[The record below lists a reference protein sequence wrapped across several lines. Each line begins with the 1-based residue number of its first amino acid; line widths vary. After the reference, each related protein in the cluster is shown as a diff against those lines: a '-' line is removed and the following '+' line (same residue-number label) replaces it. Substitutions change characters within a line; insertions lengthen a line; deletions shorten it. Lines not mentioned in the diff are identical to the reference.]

1 MTPVY
6 VIFHLNLA
14 FSSISIAQRKVVIER
29 CYTPLL
35 DLIEHQQLPLG
46 IEMTAWTL
54 HCIESIDAAWVA
66 RFRTLLSSGQCELIG
81 SGYAQ
86 IIGPLVPY
94 PVNQWNQQMG
104 VAGYQQLLGVTPALA
119 MVNEMAYSSGM
130 VELYADA
137 GYQGIVMDRDN
148 VMLALGMSDGCGLP
162 SSHAQGCDG
171 AQLPVL
177 WSDTTLF
184 QKLQRYAHGDI
195 SRQDYLNYFSER
207 AAQSGMPLPLY
218 SNDAEVFD
226 FRPARFNEESVTH
239 QESEWS
245 RIAAL
250 FCSLDQAQWSLP
262 SQAIALQ
269 CKMDQHDK
277 PICLTSVQQPIPV
290 KKQAKYNISRWA
302 VTGRNDLWLNTLC
315 HRIYQAIRTLDNPQY
330 QRRLCEFWASDLR
343 THIGDERWQHNLT
356 ELEQFC
362 QRLNISLQKESGPAD
377 KPGSAMPSA
386 GSVFKIEPDDE
397 GIYLTISHR
406 FVQLT
411 LNLRRGLSIESL
423 AFEKHNFEPVA
434 GTLSQGYFDSIGLAA
449 DFYSACVVIELPKE
463 HRRVTDLE
471 WAEPVIERLPTQLKV
486 TATHNTPYGEI
497 IKSIM
502 IDAAEQSVN
511 VQFSLKNWSHQHAV
525 VRFHALTL
533 MSGWQKELVVES
545 RNGGPKAEFFA
556 LDGCVEHGQPASNM
570 ISCTTGL
577 SGESGRII
585 LHNRGRSLTLSWNP
599 SHCAALPMLHHQIST
614 PGALSRVL
622 FSLSEIDETKQG
634 SGDILPFSLKYRA
647 G

>member
-6 VIFHLNLA
+6 AIFHLNLA
-14 FSSISIAQRKVVIER
+14 FSSVSVTQRKEVIER
-29 CYTPLL
+29 CYTSLL
-35 DLIEHQQLPLG
+35 DLVEHHHLPLG
-46 IEMTAWTL
+46 IELTGWTL
-54 HCIESIDAAWVA
+54 RCIEAINPAWVA
-66 RFRTLLSSGQCELIG
+66 RFRTLLSRGQCELIG
-81 SGYAQ
+81 SGYTQ

-94 PVNQWNQQMG
+94 PVNQWNQQLG
-104 VAGYQQLLGVTPALA
+104 VADYQRLLGITPSLA
-119 MVNEMAYSSGM
+119 MVNEMAYASGM

-137 GYQGIVMDRDN
+137 GYQGIVMERDN
-148 VMLALGMSDGCGLP
+148 VMLALGMRDGRGLP
-162 SSHAQGCDG
+162 SSYAAGCDG

-195 SRQDYLNYFSER
+195 SRRDYLNYFSKR
-207 AAQSGMPLPLY
+207 AAQSEMPLPLY

-226 FRPARFNEESVTH
+226 FRPARFNEESTQH
-239 QESEWS
+239 QESEW
-245 RIAAL
+245 RRLAAL
-250 FCSLDQAQWSLP
+250 FCSLNQVQWHLP

-269 CKMDQHDK
+269 CKQDRHDK
-277 PICLTSVQQPIPV
+277 PIRLTSAQQPIPV

-302 VTGRNDLWLNTLC
+302 VTGRNDLWINTLC
-315 HRIYQAIRTLDNPQY
+315 HRIYQTIKTLDNPQY
-330 QRRLCEFWASDLR
+330 QRKLCEFWASDLR
-343 THIGDERWQHNLT
+343 THIGAARWQHSLA

-362 QRLNISLQKESGPAD
+362 QRLDISLQKEHAPA
-377 KPGSAMPSA
+377 GNAESASSA
-386 GSVFKIEPDDE
+386 HSAFKIEPDDE
-397 GIYLTISHR
+397 GIYFTISHR
-406 FVQLT
+406 FVRLT

-423 AFEKHNFEPVA
+423 AFEKHDFEPVV

-449 DFYSACVVIELPKE
+449 DYYSACVVIELPKQ

-471 WAEPVIERLPTQLKV
+471 WVIPVIERLPSQLTI
-486 TATHNTPYGEI
+486 TATHKTPYGEI
-497 IKSIM
+497 IKSII
-502 IDAAEQSVN
+502 IDATEQSVN
-511 VQFSLKNWSHQHAV
+511 VQFSLKNWSHQHAI

-545 RNGGPKAEFFA
+545 RSGGPKAEFFT
-556 LDGCVEHGQPASNM
+556 LNGFVEHGQPASNM

-577 SGESGRII
+577 SGESGEII
-585 LHNRGRSLTLSWNP
+585 LHNGGRSLTLSWNP
-599 SHCAALPMLHHQIST
+599 SHCAALPMLHHKIST

-634 SGDILPFSLKYRA
+634 SGDILPFSLKYSA